1 MSRRL
6 GGSAARRLGSALV
19 VALAACGGGDRAPS
33 FVETLEAQRP
43 TRPAVSD
50 ALAASRRTA
59 IVEASETVSPAVV
72 SITTT
77 STRQALPQTPFD
89 FFFVPQS
96 PREQQSFGTGFIIR
110 ENGVI
115 ITNQHVVSGADRI
128 IVTLPDGSD
137 VQAQLLGED
146 ALTDIAVIKVERTG
160 LRTAKTGR
168 STDLMI
174 GEWVVALG
182 NPFAYLLGN
191 VEPTVTAGVI
201 SAVNR
206 NILPGRDQSGLYLD
220 MIQTDASINPG
231 NSGGPLANA
240 LGEVVGVNSSIL
252 SQSGGSVGLGFAIPI
267 ERALRV
273 AEEILRS
280 GAVRRAWVGFDVAG
294 AESLRDWKSQGG
306 VLVTAVAEG
315 GPAARAGLRR
325 GDVLTRANG
334 RPLHNY
340 LHWESVKLDLHVN
353 DAVRLTARRAGR
365 EVELT
370 VTSGD
375 LPTTTAEKVTVLK
388 DLELVTLT
396 SQIRAERGVQSDRGA
411 LIFRISRELSQA
423 TGLREG
429 DVIVGMN
436 RRRIIT
442 ADDVREVVGV
452 LKPRQALRLYFERGG
467 SIAYTDLEFR

>member
-1 MSRRL
+1 MRGVR
-6 GGSAARRLGSALV
+6 GGAAARRLGLGAALL
-19 VALAACGGGDRAPS
+19 LAGCGGGEGRPQ

-43 TRPAVSD
+43 ARPAVAD
-50 ALAASRRTA
+50 ALNGSRRTA
-59 IVEASETVSPAVV
+59 IVEAAQTVSPAVV
-72 SITTT
+72 SITVT
-77 STRQALPQTPFD
+77 STRAVAAQTPFD
-89 FFFVPQS
+89 FFFLPQS

-110 ENGVI
+110 PEGVI
-115 ITNQHVVSGADRI
+115 LTNQHVVGGADKI

-137 VQAQLLGED
+137 AQAQLLGED
-146 ALTDIAVIKVERTG
+146 PLTDIAVIRVDRTG
-160 LRTAKTGR
+160 LRTVKTGK

-240 LGEVVGVNSSIL
+240 LGEVIGVNSSIL
-252 SQSGGSVGLGFAIPI
+252 SQSGGSIGLGFAIPI

-273 AEEILRS
+273 AEEILRA
-280 GAVRRAWVGFDVAG
+280 GAVRRAWVGFEVAG

-306 VLVTAVAEG
+306 VLVTAVAPG
-315 GPAARAGLRR
+315 GPAERAGLRR

-340 LHWESVKLDLHVN
+340 LDWEAVKLDLHVH
-353 DAVRLTARRAGR
+353 DVVQLGARRAAR
-365 EVELT
+365 EVSLT
-370 VTSGD
+370 LTSGD
-375 LPTTTAEKVTVLK
+375 LPTSTAEKVTVLK
-388 DLELVTLT
+388 DLQLVTLT
-396 SQIRAERGVQSDRGA
+396 EQVRAERGVQADRGA
-411 LIFRISRELSQA
+411 LIFRISRELAAA

-436 RRRIIT
+436 RRRIAT
-442 ADDVREVVGV
+442 ADDVRDVVNV
-452 LKPRQALRLYFERGG
+452 LKPRQAVRLFFERDG